1 MSIQKYA
8 DILQDK
14 LKVDSALAEK
24 IITKSIEG
32 GEVKDDLSN
41 IDEWLNERLLP
52 NCVHIDETGYSTM
65 CINALKIVSKTAAT
79 DYGSSRQRDFGQMW
93 ADITR
98 GYLGEYAFKLFLK
111 QRFNI
116 DAELGHDLGK
126 LEDYLPMDLHK
137 ITKPGD
143 KPRPP
148 KIKVGIKAGKWNGI
162 WLDIPGDQFNH
173 SDIHAFV
180 KIGAGRDHL
189 FAFFKQL
196 SVFKD
201 KVLKRGE
208 EIGCLSKEES
218 AALFKDI
225 PGFSPVTAYIC
236 GFARKDDNYKGFS
249 YSGKKGRKN
258 YTIRSWK
265 GEIRPGDL
273 DSIKEA
279 EEVSGKVSF
288 LGIGE
293 FSHDS
298 GYLFNAGNL
307 FWKEKDWKKVCDAL

>member
-8 DILQDK
+8 DVLRDN
-14 LKVDSALAEK
+14 LKVDSVLAEK
-24 IITKSIEG
+24 IIEKSIDG
-32 GEVKDDLSN
+32 GEIKEDLSN
-41 IDEWLNERLLP
+41 IDEWINDRLLP
-52 NCVHIDETGYSTM
+52 NCVLIDETGYSTM

-79 DYGSSRQRDFGQMW
+79 DFGSSRQRDFGQIW
-93 ADITR
+93 ADMTR

-111 QRFNI
+111 KRFNI
-116 DAELGHDLGK
+116 DAELGHELGN
-126 LEDYLPMDLHK
+126 LEDYLPMDLHQ
-137 ITKPGD
+137 IIKPGD
-143 KPRPP
+143 HSRPP
-148 KIKVGIKAGKWNGI
+148 KIKVGIKAVKWNGI
-162 WLDIPGDQFNH
+162 WLDIPGDQFGH

-208 EIGCLSKEES
+208 EIGCLTKDES
-218 AALFKDI
+218 ATLFKEI
-225 PGFSPVTAYIC
+225 PAFSPVTAYIC
-236 GFARKDDNYKGFS
+236 GFARKDDNYKNLFF
-249 YSGKKGRKN
+249 SGKKGRKN
-258 YTIRSWK
+258 YTIRSWR

-273 DSIKEA
+273 DCIKQA
-279 EEVSGKVSF
+279 EEVSGKISF
-288 LGIGE
+288 IGIGE

-307 FWKEKDWKKVCDAL
+307 YWKEKDWKKVADSL

>member
-1 MSIQKYA
+1 MSIQKYVN
-8 DILQDK
+8 ILCGE

-24 IITKSIEG
+24 IIIKSQEG
-32 GEVKDDLSN
+32 GEIEKDLSN
-41 IDEWLNERLLP
+41 INEWLNERLLP

-65 CINALKIVSKTAAT
+65 CINALKIVSKTAA
-79 DYGSSRQRDFGQMW
+79 
-93 ADITR
+93 
-98 GYLGEYAFKLFLK
+98 
-111 QRFNI
+111 
-116 DAELGHDLGK
+116 ELGHDLGK

-137 ITKPGD
+137 ITKAGEM
-143 KPRPP
+143 PRPP

-162 WLDIPGDQFNH
+162 WLDIPGDQFDH

-208 EIGCLSKEES
+208 EIGCLSKDDDY
-218 AALFKDI
+218 KDLS
-225 PGFSPVTAYIC
+225 F
-236 GFARKDDNYKGFS
+236 
-249 YSGKKGRKN
+249 SGKKGRIN
-258 YTIRSWK
+258 YTIRAWK
-265 GEIRPGDL
+265 GKISDGDL
-273 DSIKEA
+273 DRIKIA
-279 EEVSGKVSF
+279 EGVSGKVSF

-293 FSHDS
+293 FSHDN

-307 FWKEKDWKKVCDAL
+307 LWKEKDWKKVCDVL